1 MADLVALEARLQ
13 AVLDPYRDRL
23 EAFEIYGVPMLRR
36 PGAKSHDWFAGV
48 QRIDGAV
55 KFNLLPMHAH
65 PELLEGI
72 SPALRKRKT
81 GASVFK
87 FGELDGAELD
97 GALFADL
104 EALVGRA
111 YEVYTG
117 AIDPIEVT

>member
-1 MADLVALEARLQ
+1 VADLAALEARLQ

-23 EAFEIYGVPMLRR
+23 EAYEIYGVPMLRR
-36 PGAKSHDWFAGV
+36 PGAKAHDWFAGV

-65 PELLEGI
+65 PELLVGI

-87 FGELDGAELD
+87 FAELD
-97 GALFADL
+97 AAMLADL

-111 YEVYTG
+111 YAVYVG
-117 AIDPIEVT
+117 AIDSIEVT